1 MYWEEKKDW
10 DKAIDCYKKGLE
22 ADDLVEEFYR
32 RIILCHQRLGRN
44 AEALS
49 AYNRCK
55 KTLTSYGIEL
65 SLETEEIRRDL
76 LGGKR

>member
-1 MYWEEKKDW
+1 MYWEERKEW

-55 KTLTSYGIEL
+55 KILAAYGVEL
-65 SLETEEIRRDL
+65 SPETEEIRRDL
-76 LGGKR
+76 VGGKR